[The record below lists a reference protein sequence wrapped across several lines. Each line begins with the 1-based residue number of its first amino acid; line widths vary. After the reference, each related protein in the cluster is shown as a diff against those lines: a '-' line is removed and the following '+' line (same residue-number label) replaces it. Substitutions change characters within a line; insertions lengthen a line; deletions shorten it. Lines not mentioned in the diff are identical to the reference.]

1 MKKTSSFRPPVIGAT
16 SLLIIFAVLCL
27 TMFTLLA
34 LSTAKANARLS
45 DASIQA
51 VSDYYEAD
59 RQAEIVFAK
68 LRENPHDMPTG
79 VYCVDDVYRFDVPIS
94 DTQRLI
100 VELQKDGDIWTVLRW
115 QAVSVSELETNI
127 VGTIFSP
134 Q

>member
-59 RQAEIVFAK
+59 RQAEVIFAK
-68 LRENPHDMPTG
+68 LREDSSNMPSG
-79 VYCVDDVYRFDVPIS
+79 VYCVDDVYSYDVPIS
-94 DTQRLI
+94 DAQHLL
-100 VELQKDGDIWTVLRW
+100 VELQKNEDVWTVLRW
-115 QAVSVSELETNI
+115 QAVSVSELEESVVATHSNM
-127 VGTIFSP
+127 

>member
-34 LSTAKANARLS
+34 LSTAKADARLS

-59 RQAEIVFAK
+59 RQAEIIFAK
-68 LRENPHDMPTG
+68 LRENPQDMPTN
-79 VYCVDDVYRFDVPIS
+79 VYCVDDVYSYNVPIS

-100 VELQKDGDIWTVLRW
+100 VELEKNEDVWTVLRW

-127 VGTIFSP
+127 VGTTFNP
-134 Q
+134 